1 MSPREGRTLTFV
13 GTFFFFGSSSLARY
27 IRHLYAIHDII
38 TARCGKKC
46 GDQFTRATIPTV
58 TRAYV
63 MIKLRT
69 AILHKYQILIYIYI
83 WYCTHYVY
91 MGPPICYTRT
101 YCIHLYIY
109 YSYVL
114 HIIFIILKFIVCIY
128 LCQLNR
134 GLRGQVV
141 FPGPS
146 CSRGVLRRP
155 PAAGCVYMPVLF
167 THARAHA

>member
-1 MSPREGRTLTFV
+1 MWEKVRWSIYKGDDSNGNTSV
-13 GTFFFFGSSSLARY
+13 
-27 IRHLYAIHDII
+27 RHDKI
-38 TARCGKKC
+38 TYRNIA
-46 GDQFTRATIPTV
+46 QISNTNI
-58 TRAYV
+58 Y
-63 MIKLRT
+63 M
-69 AILHKYQILIYIYI
+69 ILHALRIY
-83 WYCTHYVY
+83 
-91 MGPPICYTRT
+91 GSPICYTRT

-167 THARAHA
+167 THARALA